1 MTQQTPL
8 NKIHRQLGARMVD
21 FAGWDMPVIYKGV
34 NEEHLAV
41 RKGAGIFDVSH
52 MGEIEVRGPEAEAIV
67 QKATCNDV
75 ERLKNGECQYSAL
88 LNERGTFVDDII
100 VNKLDEDH
108 FLICVNASNTEKD
121 FEWILPLATPKT
133 PIDNTS
139 SNYFQIAL
147 QGPDAEKILLKAV
160 KQKLPEKPFTFVQT
174 KLAGRDVLM
183 ARTGYTGEDGYE
195 IYGDPKDAETLW
207 SALMEHGAIPCGLG
221 ARDTL
226 RLEAALSLYGHE
238 IDDTIHPYESR
249 LAWIVKL
256 NKGDFIGREALLKIR
271 NNTGAQQV
279 GALLAAP
286 PQKQLIGLKMT
297 EPGIARCHCKIYGD
311 GEEIG
316 WITSGTKTP
325 SLDRPIA
332 LGYVKIQFATKNTK
346 IQVDIHNKKRDAL
359 IVPLP
364 FYKR

>member
-8 NKIHRQLGARMVD
+8 NKIHRQLGARMVN
-21 FAGWDMPVIYKGV
+21 FAGWDMPVIYQGV
-34 NEEHLAV
+34 NEEPLAI

-52 MGEIEVRGPEAEAIV
+52 MGEIEIRGPEAETIV
-67 QKATCNDV
+67 QKTTCNDV
-75 ERLKNGECQYSAL
+75 TRLKNGECQYSAL

-100 VNKLDEDH
+100 VNKLGADH

-121 FEWILPLATPKT
+121 FEWIRPLATPKT
-133 PIDNTS
+133 LIENTS

-147 QGPDAEKILLKAV
+147 QGPEAEKVLLKAL
-160 KQKLPEKPFTFVQT
+160 KQKLPEKSFTFIQT
-174 KLAGRDVLM
+174 KLAGHHVLV
-183 ARTGYTGEDGYE
+183 ARTGYTGEDGCE

-207 SALMEHGAIPCGLG
+207 SVLMEHGAVPCGLG

-271 NNTGAQQV
+271 SNVEEQQ
-279 GALLAAP
+279 AAP
-286 PQKQLIGLKMT
+286 PPKQLIGLKMV
-297 EPGIARCHCKIYGD
+297 EPGIARCDCKIYRD

-316 WITSGTKTP
+316 WVTSGTKTP

-332 LGYVKIQFATKNTK
+332 LGYVKIKFAAENTK